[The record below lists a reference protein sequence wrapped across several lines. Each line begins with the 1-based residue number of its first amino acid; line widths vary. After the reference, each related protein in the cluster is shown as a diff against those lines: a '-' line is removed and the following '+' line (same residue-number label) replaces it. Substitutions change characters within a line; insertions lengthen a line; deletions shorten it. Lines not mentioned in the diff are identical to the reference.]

1 MISCFYFK
9 PFRIP
14 LGKKRYGYRF
24 ILRTNKLNYRS
35 MRTLILLSA
44 IPGSGKSTWAK
55 KYQEEHQNT
64 YIVASDS
71 IRKELFGSEDCFK
84 DENLVWET
92 FRNRL
97 NEHVEEMDD
106 LTVIADATH
115 LSNRLRKMY
124 YELTP
129 KFDKHVLVVF
139 DIPFEISLYQN
150 SLRTRK
156 VPVEAM
162 YRLKKEYEI
171 PSKEIEELYDE
182 IIYVRDF
189 ISPEA
194 KKLGK

>member
-1 MISCFYFK
+1 MKANLLDY
-9 PFRIP
+9 
-14 LGKKRYGYRF
+14 LG
-24 ILRTNKLNYRS
+24 

-44 IPGSGKSTWAK
+44 IPGSGKSTWAR

-97 NEHVEEMDD
+97 NEHVEDMDD

-150 SLRTRK
+150 SLRSRK
-156 VPVEAM
+156 VPLEAM
-162 YRLKKEYEI
+162 NRLKMEYEA

-182 IIYVRDF
+182 IIYIRDF

-194 KKLGK
+194 KKLAK

>member
-1 MISCFYFK
+1 
-9 PFRIP
+9 
-14 LGKKRYGYRF
+14 
-24 ILRTNKLNYRS
+24 

-97 NEHVEEMDD
+97 NEHVDEMDD